1 MYKFDKRT
9 RQQRSNKERD
19 TSPVDS
25 STGGNQSKG
34 VPVGTFDDSK
44 EKRRSPQTVYP
55 MKRRNALANLRRSP
69 KDVQLER
76 EIQLSDSKSIFKTKR
91 GFNQIRD

>member
-1 MYKFDKRT
+1 MCKFDKRT
-9 RQQRSNKERD
+9 RQHRNNKNID
-19 TSPVDS
+19 MS
-25 STGGNQSKG
+25 SIDWSTRGNQSKG

-69 KDVQLER
+69 KDIQLER
-76 EIQLSDSKSIFKTKR
+76 EIQLSNSKSVFKTKR
-91 GFNQIRD
+91 GFNQI

>member
-25 STGGNQSKG
+25 PNGRQSVKRSASRH
-34 VPVGTFDDSK
+34 VRQFRRK
-44 EKRRSPQTVYP
+44 ECSPQPFVQQ
-55 MKRRNALANLRRSP
+55 RLGALAELGRSP
-69 KDVQLER
+69 KIYGR
-76 EIQLSDSKSIFKTKR
+76 K
-91 GFNQIRD
+91 G